1 MPGVSCGGFFRAGK
15 AGKAGKAGGAGGAGN
30 ETRHPLWAYDSQVV
44 YTGSSAFQGARL
56 SEFLV
61 YLRLGFGHIADPRAY
76 DHILFVAAL
85 TAAYPPVAWRRLVW
99 LVTAF
104 TLGHS
109 ATLALATLDVVR
121 VNSQLVEV
129 LIPVTIVLTSIAVI
143 VFSKGATEGTGP
155 TRSQLPQYVLA
166 ATFGLIHGLGFSTFL
181 RSLLGGEES
190 IVKPL
195 LAFNLGLEAGQLF
208 IVAIVMLL
216 GVIAVRAIG
225 LTRREWVLILCG
237 GTMAIALTM
246 IVDRLHPVS

>member
-1 MPGVSCGGFFRAGK
+1 
-15 AGKAGKAGGAGGAGN
+15 
-30 ETRHPLWAYDSQVV
+30 
-44 YTGSSAFQGARL
+44 
-56 SEFLV
+56 V

-85 TAAYPPVAWRRLVW
+85 TAAYPPVAWRRLIW

-109 ATLALATLDVVR
+109 VTLALATLNMVR

-129 LIPVTIVLTSIAVI
+129 LIPVTIVLTSVAAI
-143 VFSKGATEGTGP
+143 VLSKGDTEERGP
-155 TRSQLPQYVLA
+155 TGSQLPQYLLA
-166 ATFGLIHGLGFSTFL
+166 AAFGLIHGLGFSTFL

-190 IVKPL
+190 IAKPL
-195 LAFNLGLEAGQLF
+195 LAFNVGLEVGQLF

-216 GVIAVRAIG
+216 GVLVVRVLR

-237 GTMAIALTM
+237 GTMAVALTM
-246 IVDRLHPVS
+246 IIDRLNPVS